1 MVIIVTPNNHRPS
14 AAQGHFWTGLAGAG
28 VVVAGLA
35 LAACAG
41 DAAEPEV
48 TQANQPSTAQASTN
62 QPSPEPSGL
71 VFGGAA
77 PGGGA
82 LGGAAFRPLAAA
94 AKGTP
99 DLNSVPTQ
107 APVPSSTQAE
117 RDKIITGL
125 IADRT
130 NARYSEQGGRTQPV
144 AVRPLVDTPLIAKP
158 AVALPAAVARVNA
171 PPPPRPAEAAAAP
184 AAVIPAE
191 SIIDGNVGPRA
202 PGTAPR
208 RSTAEGSELAMAGG
222 GSIASPGG
230 FRGLADFQAA
240 TYSRSNLAGTLG
252 MIGGNLTPNDR
263 NVLNRTAR
271 DQIDSRGKGVIRVI
285 GHGTGGLDR
294 ALIAANELQRLGVA
308 RNNLY
313 VGISAVAGPTEVFLD
328 RAK

>member
-1 MVIIVTPNNHRPS
+1 MVITVAKKNLRTSP
-14 AAQGHFWTGLAGAG
+14 AQGHRLTILAAAG
-28 VVVAGLA
+28 VVVAGLT

-41 DAAEPEV
+41 DAADAGAGG
-48 TQANQPSTAQASTN
+48 TQASPPSTER
-62 QPSPEPSGL
+62 PSAEPPAL

-77 PGGGA
+77 P
-82 LGGAAFRPLAAA
+82 LGAAFKPLANA

-99 DLNSVPTQ
+99 DLNTVPTK
-107 APVPSSTQAE
+107 APVPPSTKSE
-117 RDKIITGL
+117 RDKAVAGL

-144 AVRPLVDTPLIAKP
+144 AVRPLIDAP
-158 AVALPAAVARVNA
+158 VAASTAAIARVNA
-171 PPPPRPAEAAAAP
+171 PPPQRPLESAAP
-184 AAVIPAE
+184 AVAVAPVAN
-191 SIIDGNVGPRA
+191 SAQAIIDANVGPRA
-202 PGTAPR
+202 PGAAPR
-208 RSTAEGSELAMAGG
+208 RSTAEGSGLAMAGG
-222 GSIASPGG
+222 GSIANPGG
-230 FRGLADFQAA
+230 FRGLSDFQAA

-271 DQIDSRGKGVIRVI
+271 DQIDSRGRGVVRVV

-313 VGISAVAGPTEVFLD
+313 VGVDAVVGPTEVFFD